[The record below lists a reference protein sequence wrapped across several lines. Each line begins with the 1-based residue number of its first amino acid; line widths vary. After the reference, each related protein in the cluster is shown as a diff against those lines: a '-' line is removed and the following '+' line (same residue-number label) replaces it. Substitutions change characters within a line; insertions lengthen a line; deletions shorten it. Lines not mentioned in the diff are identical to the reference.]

1 MLRYG
6 IRLSVAVATFLISLA
21 LSATPAPSPS
31 SATAWAG
38 NVYERE
44 VLEANRQYLE
54 AHMNSDV
61 AALDRLLAD
70 EFTIGRRDGRGNS
83 TKSQRLAMVSDSELT
98 FWYTDRSE
106 PLVTAGENFGKVT
119 GLAVVHGSYMGREVA
134 SSPAHYWRKF
144 EKRDGRWQ
152 VVSVNVFRGGWE

>member
-21 LSATPAPSPS
+21 LSATPAPPPS
-31 SATAWAG
+31 GANAWAG
-38 NVYERE
+38 NVSARE
-44 VLEANRQYLE
+44 VLEANREYLE
-54 AHMNSDV
+54 AHMNGDV

-70 EFTIGRRDGRGNS
+70 DFTIGRRDGRGSS
-83 TKSQRLAMVSDSELT
+83 TKSQRLSMVSDSELT

-106 PLVTAGENFGKVT
+106 PLVTAGENVGKVT
-119 GLAVVHGSYMGREVA
+119 GLAVVHGSYMGREFA
-134 SSPAHYWRKF
+134 SSPYHYLRKF

-152 VVSVNVFRGGWE
+152 VVSVKVYRAGWE